1 MCELLDVAFQQNNNN
16 KMAHEL
22 NMSVTGY
29 MHIKDVLVPK
39 HLAVSQHSR
48 KKQAFR
54 KDFLQESPADNAQ
67 QNKLKQLKP
76 LS

>member
-1 MCELLDVAFQQNNNN
+1 MAFPSNNNN

-29 MHIKDVLVPK
+29 MHIKNVLVPK

-54 KDFLQESPADNAQ
+54 RDFLQESSADNAQ
-67 QNKLKQLKP
+67 QHKLRQLKP